1 MGKIL
6 VVGSSN
12 TDMVIKAP
20 ELPRPGETVLG
31 GEFFS
36 FAGGKGA
43 NQAVAA
49 AKLGGDVIF
58 LAKVGDDELGKNA
71 IQSFQKLGIDT
82 SLIRSAK
89 GLHSGVALILIDG
102 NGENSISVA
111 SGANNS
117 FTLADIDSIDEVLGQ
132 TEFVLVQLEIPIPM
146 VEYLVEKCSEKGVK
160 VILNPAPAAKLSLS
174 CLAAL
179 NIITPNETEAEMLTG
194 VKVSDEKSAEKA
206 AHVLLESGVENVII
220 TLGAKGSFF
229 LNRVEKG
236 LVPAF
241 SVQALDTTAAGDTF
255 NGALAV
261 ALAEGQSLKDS
272 ILFANRAAS
281 ISVTRMGAQDSQP
294 FRHEIIL

>member
-1 MGKIL
+1 MKKIL

-12 TDMVIKAP
+12 TDMVIKAS

-49 AKLGGDVIF
+49 VKLGGDVVF
-58 LAKVGDDELGKNA
+58 LAKVGDDELGKNS

-82 SLIRSAK
+82 SLIRSVK
-89 GLHSGVALILIDG
+89 GFHSGVALILIDG

-117 FTLADIDSIDEVLGQ
+117 FTRADIDSIDEVLGQ
-132 TEFVLVQLEIPIPM
+132 TEFVLAQLEIPIPM

-160 VILNPAPAAKLSLS
+160 VILNPAPAAKLSPS
-174 CLAAL
+174 GLAAL

-206 AHVLLESGVENVII
+206 ARVLLESGVENVII
-220 TLGAKGSFF
+220 TLGAKGSYF
-229 LNRVEKG
+229 LNRGEKG
-236 LVPAF
+236 LIPAF
-241 SVQALDTTAAGDTF
+241 PVQAIDTTAAGDTF

-272 ILFANRAAS
+272 IFFANRAAS